1 MKAKAAILV
10 SSFAVLLFM
19 VVGGL
24 GGVRASSND
33 GAYRQLQVYSEVL
46 SRVNSEYVEDPN
58 IPKVTDGA
66 LHGLL
71 EALDSNSSYLS
82 PKEYQDYKSKKTD
95 AKADIGAAIS
105 KRFGYAAVI
114 SVIPGGPADKAGI
127 QGSDIFEAIEGHSTR
142 EMSLAGIRALLSGQP
157 GSNVNVSVVRARRA
171 EPQKLTITRDVV
183 AIPTTIDRL
192 MDDGVGY
199 IKADTFSKGKSQE
212 IAARIKSLQK
222 QGAKKFVL
230 DVRNNGEGE
239 ELEGVATA
247 NLFLNHGT
255 ITYLQGQKYPRE
267 AFTADPSKAITNLPV
282 VVLVNRGTAG
292 PAEVVAA
299 AILENARGDVV
310 GDKTFGDGSVQK
322 LIDLPDGSALILSI
336 AKYYSPS
343 GKAIQDTAI
352 TPNVLIADTDE
363 EAPLPDEEQDSV
375 TPADENKTKAPQ
387 QDEQL
392 KKAIEVLKK
401 RETKG

>member
-10 SSFAVLLFM
+10 TSFAVLLFM

-82 PKEYQDYKSKKTD
+82 PKEYQDYKSKKSD

-114 SVIPGGPADKAGI
+114 SVVPGGPADKAGI

-183 AIPTTIDRL
+183 AIPTVSDKLIE
-192 MDDGVGY
+192 DGVGY

-212 IAARIKSLQK
+212 IAARIKALQK
-222 QGAKKFVL
+222 QGAKKFIL

-239 ELEGVATA
+239 ESEGIATA

-322 LIDLPDGSALILSI
+322 LIDLPDGSALILSV

-363 EAPLPDEEQDSV
+363 DAPLPDEDGDSV
-375 TPADENKTKAPQ
+375 APADENKVKAPQ
-387 QDEQL
+387 TDEQL
-392 KKAIEVLKK
+392 RKAIEVLKK